1 MPAGSVHQ
9 GEQSKAVQN
18 INKNLF
24 KARKEVDILKNKI
37 AMKKNMIMEKQVD
50 EVNQDYDDEFDIPE
64 MSHENKN

>member
-1 MPAGSVHQ
+1 M
-9 GEQSKAVQN
+9 
-18 INKNLF
+18 F